1 MSAQAEFQQRLKS
14 IEGLLANVE
23 SAADPSLRA
32 DVQELL
38 RLVMDLHGAGLER
51 ALELI
56 RATGDEG
63 ERTIDKLGRDEL
75 VSSLLVLYG
84 LHPVDLEGR
93 VTQAVGKVR
102 PRLRSHEGDV
112 ELLSIEDGVVR
123 LRVSANGQGCGSTAQ
138 AVKQM
143 VEEAIYQAAP
153 DITELVVEG
162 AEEKKGGFVPLE
174 MLQGIAPARP
184 PVTNGAVLT
193 SAVK

>member
-56 RATGDEG
+56 RAAGDEG
-63 ERTIDKLGRDEL
+63 ERAIDKLGKDEL

-84 LHPVDLEGR
+84 LHPVDVEGR
-93 VTQAVGKVR
+93 VAQAIGKVR

-112 ELLSIEDGVVR
+112 ELLSIEEGLVR
-123 LRVSANGQGCGSTAQ
+123 LRVKAGGQGCGSTAQ
-138 AVKQM
+138 ALKQM

-153 DITELVVEG
+153 DITALVVEG
-162 AEEKKGGFVPLE
+162 AEEKQGGFVPLE

-184 PVTNGAVLT
+184 ASNGAML
-193 SAVK
+193 AAAMK